1 MVASS
6 RASTTGWRKSAAS
19 TRLPTR
25 SDEVTAAAVDI
36 AASGPSPSSKWS
48 GTNTVE

>member
-19 TRLPTR
+19 TSEPMPRVV
-25 SDEVTAAAVDI
+25 VTAAAAAI
-36 AASGPSPSSKWS
+36 AAIGPSPSSKWS
-48 GTNTVE
+48 GTKSVE